1 MVVLTFRAR
10 PLRQPLALVVPTR
23 RNPLRMLLDGFVRLL
38 DWLSPY
44 EPVPDWL
51 REDAGLPLHE
61 PPLGLRRRPY
71 HPLDPSI
78 LSRWRQ

>member
-23 RNPLRMLLDGFVRLL
+23 RNPPRLLLDGFVRLL

-51 REDAGLPLHE
+51 REDAGLPRLE
-61 PPLGLRRRPY
+61 PPLGWRGRPY
-71 HPLDPSI
+71 RPLDPTI
-78 LSRWRQ
+78 LWRWRQ